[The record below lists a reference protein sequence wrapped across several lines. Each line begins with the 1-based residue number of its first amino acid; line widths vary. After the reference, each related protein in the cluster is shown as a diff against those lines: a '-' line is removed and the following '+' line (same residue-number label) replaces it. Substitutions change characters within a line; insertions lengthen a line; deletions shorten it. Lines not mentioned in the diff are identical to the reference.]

1 MFNNSK
7 YFIYRGF
14 EIVQNPNSFNIY
26 HENDKLL
33 KIIPTKGYK
42 TKILYLDGSNEILI
56 NKTSNNK
63 SIKLVETFIDEHL
76 RKEN

>member
-1 MFNNSK
+1 MKNK
-7 YFIYRGF
+7 TFIYRGF

-33 KIIPTKGYK
+33 KIIPLEEPFYSDAFHKYSELAQ
-42 TKILYLDGSNEILI
+42 ISLMPID
-56 NKTSNNK
+56 NNK

>member
-14 EIVQNPNSFNIY
+14 EIIENLNSFNIY

-33 KIIPTKGYK
+33 KIIPKDNK
-42 TKILYLDGSNEILI
+42 QSFKVVEPFINEY
-56 NKTSNNK
+56 
-63 SIKLVETFIDEHL
+63 L

>member
-14 EIVQNPNSFNIY
+14 EIIENSNSFNIY

-33 KIIPTKGYK
+33 KIIPK
-42 TKILYLDGSNEILI
+42 D
-56 NKTSNNK
+56 NKQS
-63 SIKLVETFIDEHL
+63 LEVVETFINEYL
-76 RKEN
+76 RKDK

>member
-14 EIVQNPNSFNIY
+14 EIIENSNTFNIY

-33 KIIPTKGYK
+33 KIIPK
-42 TKILYLDGSNEILI
+42 D
-56 NKTSNNK
+56 NKQS
-63 SIKLVETFIDEHL
+63 LEVVETFINEYL
-76 RKEN
+76 RKDK

>member
-14 EIVQNPNSFNIY
+14 EIIENLNSFNIY
-26 HENDKLL
+26 YENDKLL
-33 KIIPTKGYK
+33 KIIPK
-42 TKILYLDGSNEILI
+42 D
-56 NKTSNNK
+56 NKQSFK
-63 SIKLVETFIDEHL
+63 VVETFINEYL

>member
-14 EIVQNPNSFNIY
+14 EIIENSNSFNIY

-33 KIIPTKGYK
+33 KIVPKDKTLKKQWSFEVAKG
-42 TKILYLDGSNEILI
+42 
-56 NKTSNNK
+56 
-63 SIKLVETFIDEHL
+63 FIDNHL
-76 RKEN
+76 KKEN

>member
-14 EIVQNPNSFNIY
+14 EIIENSNTFNIY

-33 KIIPTKGYK
+33 KIIPK
-42 TKILYLDGSNEILI
+42 D
-56 NKTSNNK
+56 NKQSFK
-63 SIKLVETFIDEHL
+63 VVETFINEYL

>member
-14 EIVQNPNSFNIY
+14 EIIENSNTFNIY

-33 KIIPTKGYK
+33 KIIP
-42 TKILYLDGSNEILI
+42 ID
-56 NKTSNNK
+56 NNK
-63 SIKLVETFIDEHL
+63 SIKVVETFIDEHL